1 MTYLEE
7 LRAQYPKKSEAWI
20 MDHVAGFCPEPKEI
34 ECPFAYDDDRD
45 CYGCWNREMPKEDTS
60 SVSAQALT
68 PSPRGEGFDGL
79 TAERE
84 GAILEAALAKW
95 GEAAQAIKA
104 IEELS
109 ELQTQ
114 LARWA
119 CGELVG
125 DLMPRRKDPEALE
138 RSVREEI
145 ADCYIMLEQMELVF
159 GDVAEIEEEKLLRL
173 EEDTK
178 DAAE

>member
-7 LRAQYPKKSEAWI
+7 LRARYPEKSEAWI
-20 MDHVAGFCPEPKEI
+20 MDHVAGCCPEPMIGEPCGLSCI
-34 ECPFAYDDDRD
+34 D
-45 CYGCWNREMPKEDTS
+45 CWNREKQEKGLDPSTRPDS
-60 SVSAQALT
+60 LAQDDQG
-68 PSPRGEGFDGL
+68 RGAKDSGM
-79 TAERE
+79 TIARE

-119 CGELVG
+119 CSELVG

-138 RSVREEI
+138 RSIREEI

-159 GDVAEIEEEKLLRL
+159 GDASEIEEEKLLRL
-173 EEDTK
+173 EEDVK
-178 DAAE
+178 L

>member
-1 MTYLEE
+1 M
-7 LRAQYPKKSEAWI
+7 
-20 MDHVAGFCPEPKEI
+20 
-34 ECPFAYDDDRD
+34 
-45 CYGCWNREMPKEDTS
+45 
-60 SVSAQALT
+60 
-68 PSPRGEGFDGL
+68 

-125 DLMPRRKDPEALE
+125 DLMPRRKDPEALA
-138 RSVREEI
+138 RSIREEI
-145 ADCYIMLEQMELVF
+145 ADCFIMLAQMELVF
-159 GDVAEIEEEKLLRL
+159 GDVSEIEEEKLLRL
-173 EEDTK
+173 EEDTQL
-178 DAAE
+178 

>member
-1 MTYLEE
+1 MTI
-7 LRAQYPKKSEAWI
+7 A
-20 MDHVAGFCPEPKEI
+20 
-34 ECPFAYDDDRD
+34 
-45 CYGCWNREMPKEDTS
+45 
-60 SVSAQALT
+60 
-68 PSPRGEGFDGL
+68 
-79 TAERE
+79 RE
-84 GAILEAALAKW
+84 GAILEAALLKW

-138 RSVREEI
+138 RSIREEI
-145 ADCYIMLEQMELVF
+145 ADCYIMLGQMELVF

-173 EEDTK
+173 EEDTQL
-178 DAAE
+178 

>member
-1 MTYLEE
+1 MTYLEQ
-7 LRAQYPKKSEAWI
+7 LRAQYPEKGPKWI
-20 MDHVAGFCPEPKEI
+20 RDHIDGSCPEPLPGKCI
-34 ECPFAYDDDRD
+34 ENCRL
-45 CYGCWNREMPKEDTS
+45 CWNREMAEEDTS

-119 CGELVG
+119 CSELVG
-125 DLMPRRKDPEALE
+125 DLMPRRKDPEALA
-138 RSVREEI
+138 RSIREEI

-159 GDVAEIEEEKLLRL
+159 GDVSEIEEEKLLRL
-173 EEDTK
+173 EEDAK
-178 DAAE
+178 DASE

>member
-7 LRAQYPKKSEAWI
+7 LRARYPEKSKKWI
-20 MDHVAGFCPEPKEI
+20 KDHVAGHCPQPL
-34 ECPFAYDDDRD
+34 PAPWD
-45 CYGCWNREMPKEDTS
+45 CTGDCIACWNREKPEDTS
-60 SVSAQALT
+60 SGADAP
-68 PSPRGEGFDGL
+68 PSPQGEGFDGL

-84 GAILEAALAKW
+84 GVILEAALAKW

-119 CGELVG
+119 CSELVG
-125 DLMPRRKDPEALE
+125 DLMPRRKDPEVLA
-138 RSVREEI
+138 RSIREEI

-173 EEDTK
+173 EEDVK
-178 DAAE
+178 DASE

>member
-1 MTYLEE
+1 MTYLEQ
-7 LRAQYPKKSEAWI
+7 LRARYPKKSESSLLNHMA
-20 MDHVAGFCPEPKEI
+20 DYCPDPMIGE
-34 ECPFAYDDDRD
+34 D
-45 CYGCWNREMPKEDTS
+45 CDENCIACWNQEMQEEDTS

-68 PSPRGEGFDGL
+68 PSPQREGFDGL

-104 IEELS
+104 VEELS

-138 RSVREEI
+138 RSIREEI

-159 GDVAEIEEEKLLRL
+159 GDVSEIEEEKLLRL
-173 EEDTK
+173 EEDVK
-178 DAAE
+178 DASE

>member
-7 LRAQYPKKSEAWI
+7 LRARYPEKPESWI
-20 MDHVAGFCPEPKEI
+20 MDHVAGCCPESKME
-34 ECPFAYDDDRD
+34 ECALSCAD
-45 CYGCWNREMPKEDTS
+45 CWNREMPEGTTS
-60 SVSAQALT
+60 QSADE
-68 PSPRGEGFDGL
+68 PL
-79 TAERE
+79 TAPLKRGAKDSGMTIARE
-84 GAILEAALAKW
+84 GAILEAALLKW
-95 GEAAQAIKA
+95 GEAAQAVKA

-125 DLMPRRKDPEALE
+125 DLMPRRKDPEALA
-138 RSVREEI
+138 RSIREEI

-173 EEDTK
+173 EEDLK
-178 DAAE
+178 CC

>member
-7 LRAQYPKKSEAWI
+7 LRDENPKKSEDWI
-20 MDHVAGFCPEPKEI
+20 MDHVADFCPEPKEI

-45 CYGCWNREMPKEDTS
+45 CYACWNREIPE
-60 SVSAQALT
+60 
-68 PSPRGEGFDGL
+68 EGM
-79 TAERE
+79 TIARE

-119 CGELVG
+119 CSELVG
-125 DLMPRRKDPEALE
+125 DLMPRRKDPEALA
-138 RSVREEI
+138 RSIREEI

-173 EEDTK
+173 EEDVK
-178 DAAE
+178 DASE